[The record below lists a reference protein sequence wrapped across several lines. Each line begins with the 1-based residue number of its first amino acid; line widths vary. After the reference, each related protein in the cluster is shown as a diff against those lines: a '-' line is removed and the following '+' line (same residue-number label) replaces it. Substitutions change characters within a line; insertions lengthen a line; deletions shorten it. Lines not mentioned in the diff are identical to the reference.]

1 MAGKKLLAIVMLLIA
16 ITKVDAQ
23 EKRQWGYLSGSIE
36 TNNAFYYKDTALS
49 KDSPEHRLASNSY
62 LKLSYTLGRFS
73 AGVQYEA
80 YLPPLVG
87 YSKKLDGNKLIQGF
101 MRYSGEKTEV
111 VLGNFYEQF
120 GNGLIFRSFEDRSLG
135 INNSILGAQLRY
147 KPTRY
152 LSLKAIGGKP
162 RSFLSYSS
170 TLLYGADA
178 DLSVTDMLNLTD
190 APSVKIGGSYL
201 HQKMKDIGMGSYP
214 NDVDAFAG
222 RLSMAMGDF
231 SLSSEYVARSKAQTF
246 DLAQGYSNKKGSA
259 FLTNIGYDSN
269 GMGITASFRRLENSA
284 TRIENTITNEPIFVN
299 YIPALTR
306 QHKYAL
312 ANLYPYITQAN
323 GEIGGQIDLFWE
335 LPKSILGG
343 NNPEKISANGSS
355 YYDLKENAPDE
366 YAFLKLG
373 RNQLYQDVNV
383 ELEKKWNKKL
393 KSNLMLMHQKVARSI
408 AEGHGLG
415 CITSQIIA
423 AEVQYRFSRK
433 QSLRGELQHS
443 WSDGKDGNWLYALA
457 EYGVAPCWL
466 FYASDMYSYQSEN
479 KLHYYNIGSSYS
491 KGAFRVALGVG
502 RNRAGIQCSGGICR
516 YMPAFSGVTLSVT
529 ASF

>member
-1 MAGKKLLAIVMLLIA
+1 MKGKQLLAIGVLLLG
-16 ITKVDAQ
+16 ITEVDAQ
-23 EKRQWGYLSGSIE
+23 QKRQWGYLSGSIE

-49 KDSPEHRLASNSY
+49 KDAPEHRFASNNY

-73 AGVQYEA
+73 AVVQYEA
-80 YLPPLVG
+80 YIPPLIG

-101 MRYSGEKTEV
+101 MRYSGEKTEI

-120 GNGLIFRSFEDRSLG
+120 GNGLIFRSFEDRALG
-135 INNSILGAQLRY
+135 INTSILGAQLRY
-147 KPTRY
+147 KPTSN
-152 LSLKAIGGKP
+152 LSIKAMGGKP
-162 RSFLSYSS
+162 RSFLDYSS
-170 TLLYGADA
+170 TLFYGADA
-178 DLSVTDMLNLTD
+178 DLSITDMLKLND
-190 APSVKIGGSYL
+190 GPSVKIGGSYL
-201 HQKMKDIGMGSYP
+201 HQKMKETGMGSYP

-222 RLSMAMGDF
+222 RFSMAMGSF
-231 SLSSEYVARSKAQTF
+231 SLSSEYVDRTKAQTF
-246 DLAQGYSNKKGSA
+246 SLAQGYSSKKGSA

-269 GMGITASFRRLENSA
+269 GMGVSASFRRLENSA

-299 YIPALTR
+299 YIPALTK
-306 QHKYAL
+306 QHKYTL
-312 ANLYPYITQAN
+312 ANLFPYITQAN

-343 NNPEKISANGSS
+343 DNPEKISANFST
-355 YYDLKENAPDE
+355 YYDLRENAPDKF
-366 YAFLKLG
+366 AFLEFG
-373 RNQLYQDVNV
+373 SNQLYLDVNL
-383 ELEKKWNKKL
+383 EMEKKWSKKM
-393 KSNLMLMHQKVARSI
+393 KSNLMLMHQKVARSV

-433 QSLRGELQHS
+433 QSVRGELQHS
-443 WSDGKDGNWLYALA
+443 WSDATDGNSLFALA
-457 EYGVAPCWL
+457 EYGIAPCWL
-466 FYASDMYSYQSEN
+466 FYASDMYSYQSEK
-479 KLHYYNIGSSYS
+479 KLHYYNVGSSFS
-491 KGAFRVALGVG
+491 KGAIRVALSFG